1 MVAELSLVSHSVEAT
16 EALAEALGRLA
27 EPDTVIALDGDLGTG
42 KTAFTRGL
50 ARGLD
55 VTEQVTSPTYT
66 LMHSYPGR
74 LELYHFDAW
83 MEGREAAF
91 LDGGGAEW
99 LQAGGVAV
107 VEWASRVQAWLPE
120 ERLEVELMH
129 RGTPT
134 VDEEGN
140 VAPDAG
146 RTVVLRALGAGPE
159 RLLALLEL
167 PAGISTDPLESS

>member
-1 MVAELSLVSHSVEAT
+1 MAAELSLVSHSVEAT

-27 EPDTVIALDGDLGTG
+27 VPDTVFALDGDLGTG

-55 VTEQVTSPTYT
+55 VTEPVSSPTYT

-99 LQAGGVAV
+99 LHAGGVAV
-107 VEWASRVQAWLPE
+107 VEWASRVLAWLPE
-120 ERLEVELMH
+120 QRLEVELLH

-134 VDEEGN
+134 VDEDGN

-159 RLLALLEL
+159 RLLAGLQL
-167 PAGISTDPLESS
+167 PAGISMNPKESS